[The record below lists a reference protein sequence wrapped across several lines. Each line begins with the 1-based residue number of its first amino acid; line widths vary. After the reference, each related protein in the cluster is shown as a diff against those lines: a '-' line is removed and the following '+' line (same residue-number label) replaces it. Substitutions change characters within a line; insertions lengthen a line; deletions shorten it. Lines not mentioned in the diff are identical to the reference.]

1 MFYTV
6 QCKFTDS
13 KDKNVVLTSH
23 GGTSGSVYDSIIDHN
38 LDFLFCADSDYN
50 LFLIPVAD
58 IIASGNKKSI
68 ALRTK
73 PNKNQQGF
81 NT

>member
-38 LDFLFCADSDYN
+38 IDFLFCADSD
-50 LFLIPVAD
+50 
-58 IIASGNKKSI
+58 
-68 ALRTK
+68 
-73 PNKNQQGF
+73 
-81 NT
+81 